1 MILTNDMYE
10 GLSTLERWYHKLKH
24 QIIDIAGVIG
34 TGSWQLI
41 QLFLDRNNL
50 EPIEVMYLSYDQKQV
65 LELASKR
72 YHAFYISNII
82 YNYTRHVDFNSLPVL
97 NSQSDGVIQYQWKK
111 DVRKKINK
119 NYKIMIVFDSVLL
132 SEDTLRDLASFGL
145 PIILLRDPILL
156 PSPDTYTFFRE
167 PNITLRELH
176 PELSRN
182 PIVHFANMVLNGT
195 KLKYGNYDIVSVIP
209 RKQMNLYNLKS
220 ADMVLTMS
228 DRLRDNINST
238 YREKILKQKTT
249 KNIVGEKVIVMN
261 NMYGHRLV
269 NSDEKNIKIYLT
281 RGMIGYLT
289 KCNSHAVH
297 TKYVPIE
304 FRPEFYHEVFD
315 NLVMDRHYLNKFTSP
330 SKQIIPDEIIKL
342 EYAYA
347 LTVPLARLSHWDKV
361 TIVVDI
367 DEEQDPGLQIRL
379 LYSAIASARKSVTI
393 IL

>member
-10 GLSTLERWYHKLKH
+10 GLSTLERWYRKQKH

-34 TGSWQLI
+34 TGSWQMI
-41 QLFLDRNNL
+41 QLFLDRNSL
-50 EPIEVMYLSYDQKQV
+50 ELTEVMYLSYDQKQV
-65 LELASKR
+65 LELASRR

-82 YNYTRHVDFNSLPVL
+82 YNYTRYVDFNSLPVV

-111 DVRKKINK
+111 EVRKKINS
-119 NYKIMIVFDSVLL
+119 NYRIIIVFDSVLL
-132 SEDTLRDLASFGL
+132 SETALRDLASFGL

-156 PSPDTYTFFRE
+156 PSSDTYTFIRE

-182 PIVHFANMVLNGT
+182 PIVHFANKVLNGDRMR
-195 KLKYGNYDIVSVIP
+195 YGNYDTVSIVP

-228 DRLRDNINST
+228 DKLRDNINSI

-249 KNIVGEKVIVMN
+249 RNIVGEKVIVMN

-269 NSDEKNIKIYLT
+269 NSDEKNIKLFLNK
-281 RGMIGYLT
+281 GMVGYLT
-289 KCNSHAVH
+289 KCNNHAIH
-297 TKYVPIE
+297 TRYVLIE

-315 NLVMDRHYLNKFTSP
+315 DLVMDRHYLNKFTAP
-330 SKQIIPDEIIKL
+330 SKQIIPDEIIQL

-347 LTVPLARLSHWDKV
+347 LTVPLARLSHWDKI
-361 TIVVDI
+361 TIVADT
-367 DEEQDPGLQIRL
+367 DEEQDTGLQIRL
-379 LYSAIASARKSVTI
+379 LYSAIASARKSLTI